1 MTGLLASVW
10 FWLACAAGGICV
22 LAAGF
27 FPPPRESRVRS
38 LLDFALRVGGPILPL
53 IAVVLLSPGLQ
64 AETKGLL
71 VPALLGASGWLV
83 TYLQDLDA
91 RDRDQIDMMQALRAE
106 VGIILR
112 AQQGRDPQAFARRV
126 DAEIAAAMA
135 AGEDYQPF
143 FPMPSTPVVFDA
155 LADRVE
161 RLPSEVVER
170 VIQFYTLLADLRRLA
185 DDLRADGFRGLPLS
199 RRRNAYAHYFQML
212 DTLRALATA
221 TIYEMNVEMGL
232 DDAARGLDPDLL
244 AAAGET
250 PSRRDRDQFRP
261 ESVPDVSVGTP

>member
-10 FWLACAAGGICV
+10 FWLACAAGGVCV
-22 LAAGF
+22 LMAGL

-38 LLDFALRVGGPILPL
+38 LLDFALRVGGPVLPL
-53 IAVVLLSPGLQ
+53 IAVVLLAPGLQ

-71 VPALLGASGWLV
+71 APALLGAAGWLV
-83 TYLQDLDA
+83 TYLQNLDA

-106 VGIILR
+106 VGVILR
-112 AQQGRDPQAFARRV
+112 AQQGRDPQDFARRL
-126 DAEIAAAMA
+126 DAEIEAAVAR
-135 AGEDYQPF
+135 GVDYQPF

-155 LADRVE
+155 LSDRVE

-185 DDLRADGFRGLPLS
+185 EDLRTDAFLRLPLA
-199 RRRNAYAHYFQML
+199 RRRNAHAHYFQML
-212 DTLRALATA
+212 GTLRALATA
-221 TIYEMNVEMGL
+221 TIYEINVEMGL
-232 DDAARGLDPDLL
+232 NDPSRGLDSAIL

-250 PSRRDRDQFRP
+250 PSRRGQDLFRP
-261 ESVPDVSVGTP
+261 ESAPDASVGTP